1 MLGRCR
7 GGFLLSQPDVALDI
21 VRRVYDAVGR
31 THPVTVKLRRG
42 MDDTP
47 ESERNFLRIIDGAL
61 AIGVSALTVHGRTV
75 VQRYKGPSDWSFL
88 AKIKKHIGDA
98 VMFGSGDLFSAEACV
113 RMINETGIDGVT
125 IARGCIGNP
134 WIFRDCR
141 ALWSGEPLP
150 LPPSIKQQREA
161 LEGHLADMI
170 ETRGED
176 MSAKLMRRFGIK
188 YSEHHPKSREVRDA
202 FIRVSNPADIQ
213 ALFDRWYDPTADWPP
228 VRRRQSHGDLIAA
241 GATA

>member
-1 MLGRCR
+1 M
-7 GGFLLSQPDVALDI
+7 
-21 VRRVYDAVGR
+21 GR

-134 WIFRDCR
+134 WIFRDCL
-141 ALWSGEPLP
+141 ALWEGKALP
-150 LPPSIKQQREA
+150 APPSIAEQRTA
-161 LEGHLADMI
+161 LEDHWADALVAYGEHLAG
-170 ETRGED
+170 RQ
-176 MSAKLMRRFGIK
+176 MRKFGIK
-188 YSEHHPKSREVRDA
+188 YAEHHPLARDVRNA
-202 FIRVSNPADIQ
+202 FVAVAKPAEFTDV
-213 ALFDRWYDPTADWPP
+213 LDRWYDPNRTWPP
-228 VRRRQSHGDLIAA
+228 VVRRQGHGDLIAA
-241 GATA
+241 GATQ

>member
-21 VRRVYDAVGR
+21 VRRVHDAVGR

-47 ESERNFLRIIDGAL
+47 ESGRNFLRIIDGAL

-88 AKIKKHIGDA
+88 AKIKKRIGDA

-113 RMINETGIDGVT
+113 NMIRETGVDGVT

-134 WIFRDCR
+134 WIFENCR
-141 ALWSGEPLP
+141 ALWRGDELP
-150 LPPSIKQQREA
+150 PPPSILQQRDA
-161 LEGHLADMI
+161 IAGHWADMVDHYG
-170 ETRGED
+170 TGRAG
-176 MSAKLMRRFGIK
+176 KLMRKFGIK
-188 YSEHHPKSREVRDA
+188 YSRHHPHVRQVRDA
-202 FIRVSNPADIQ
+202 FISVSSPDDIKHVLE
-213 ALFDRWYDPTADWPP
+213 AWYDPQIDWPAVDRP
-228 VRRRQSHGDLIAA
+228 RLHDDLIAA
-241 GATA
+241 GATP